1 MTTLIEL
8 QGAGKSFANRAV
20 LQAVNLSLVPGR
32 IVTLI
37 GPNGAGKTTLVKIVL
52 GLLQPDTGRVQRS
65 AQLRVGYMPQKLHI
79 DPTLPLQVERF
90 LQFANSNSAACLAA
104 LQRVGIAHLIKQPV
118 RGLSGGELQR
128 MLLARALLRKPNLLV
143 LDEPVQGVDVTGQEA
158 LYQLISEL
166 RDELNCGILM
176 VSHDLHLVMAA
187 TDEVVCLNQHVC
199 CHGTPQQ
206 VSIDPEFVALFG
218 AKTAL
223 YTHHHDHEHGLHS
236 GVVDSP
242 ASTSCHHDS
251 AQNGSTHNDS
261 PHSSTAPNDSK
272 GGSRSDV

>member
-1 MTTLIEL
+1 MAGLIEL
-8 QGAGKSFANRAV
+8 RGVGKSFANRAV
-20 LQAVNLSLVPGR
+20 LQAVTLDLLPGR

-37 GPNGAGKTTLVKIVL
+37 GPNGAGKTTLVKVVL
-52 GLLQPDTGRVQRS
+52 GLLQPDTGSVQRS

-79 DPTLPLQVERF
+79 DPTLPLQVDRF
-90 LQFANSNSAACLAA
+90 LHFANASATESLAA
-104 LQRVGIAHLIKQPV
+104 LERVGIAHLIKQPV
-118 RGLSGGELQR
+118 SGLSGGEMQR

-158 LYQLISEL
+158 LYQLIGEL

-176 VSHDLHLVMAA
+176 VSHELHLVMAA

-206 VSIDPEFVALFG
+206 VSVDPEFVALFG

-236 GVVDSP
+236 GLVNSP
-242 ASTSCHHDS
+242 ASASSRHDS
-251 AQNGSTHNDS
+251 VQRGSE
-261 PHSSTAPNDSK
+261 
-272 GGSRSDV
+272 GGESDV

>member
-1 MTTLIEL
+1 MLIEL
-8 QGAGKSFANRAV
+8 QGVGKSFASRSV
-20 LQAVNLSLVPGR
+20 LQSVDLSLVPGR

-52 GLLQPDTGRVQRS
+52 GLIQPDTGRVQRS

-79 DPTLPLQVERF
+79 DPILPLQVERF
-90 LQFANSNSAACLAA
+90 LQFANTDSGECLAA
-104 LQRVGIAHLIKQPV
+104 LQRVGVAHLIKQPV
-118 RGLSGGELQR
+118 SGLSGGEMQR
-128 MLLARALLRKPNLLV
+128 MLLARALLRKPNILV

-158 LYQLISEL
+158 LYQLIGEL
-166 RDELNCGILM
+166 RDELDCGILM

-206 VSIDPEFVALFG
+206 VSVDPEFVALFG

-223 YTHHHDHEHGLHS
+223 YTHRHDHEHDLDS
-236 GVVDSP
+236 GIVSASGSLSCQLDSP
-242 ASTSCHHDS
+242 QYGSSDKGASPSD
-251 AQNGSTHNDS
+251 A
-261 PHSSTAPNDSK
+261 K
-272 GGSRSDV
+272 GRRRADV

>member
-1 MTTLIEL
+1 MAALIEL
-8 QGAGKSFANRAV
+8 NGVGKSFASRAV
-20 LQAVNLSLVPGR
+20 LQAVDLNVVPGR

-52 GLLQPDTGRVQRS
+52 GLLQADSGSIQRS
-65 AQLRVGYMPQKLHI
+65 ADLRVGYMPQKLHI
-79 DPTLPLQVERF
+79 DPTLPLQVDRF
-90 LQFANSNSAACLAA
+90 LRFASSDPAANLAA
-104 LQRVGIAHLIKQPV
+104 LQRVGIAHLLKQTV
-118 RGLSGGELQR
+118 SALSGGEMQR

-158 LYQLISEL
+158 LYQLIGEL

-206 VSIDPEFVALFG
+206 VSVDPEFVALFG
-218 AKTAL
+218 GKTAL
-223 YTHHHDHEHGLHS
+223 YTHHHDHEHDLHS
-236 GVVDSP
+236 EVLNSSGQTANSTGSP
-242 ASTSCHHDS
+242 C
-251 AQNGSTHNDS
+251 
-261 PHSSTAPNDSK
+261 
-272 GGSRSDV
+272 GGPTDV

>member
-1 MTTLIEL
+1 MTALIEL
-8 QGAGKSFANRAV
+8 QGVGKSFASRAV

-32 IVTLI
+32 IITLI
-37 GPNGAGKTTLVKIVL
+37 GPNGAGKTTLVKVVL
-52 GLLQPDTGRVQRS
+52 GLLQPDTGKVQRS
-65 AQLRVGYMPQKLHI
+65 AQLRIGYMPQKLHI
-79 DPTLPLQVERF
+79 DATLPLQVDRF
-90 LQFANSNSAACLAA
+90 LQFANGDAAVCLAA
-104 LQRVGIAHLIKQPV
+104 LERVGIVHLATQPV
-118 RGLSGGELQR
+118 SGLSGGEMQR

-158 LYQLISEL
+158 LYQLIGEL

-206 VSIDPEFVALFG
+206 VSVDPEFVALFG

-223 YTHHHDHEHGLHS
+223 YTHHHDHEHDLHRQVVS
-236 GVVDSP
+236 GP
-242 ASTSCHHDS
+242 CQHAS
-251 AQNGSTHNDS
+251 AEE
-261 PHSSTAPNDSK
+261 
-272 GGSRSDV
+272 SRADV

>member
-1 MTTLIEL
+1 MTALIEL
-8 QGAGKSFANRAV
+8 RGAGKSFANRTV
-20 LQAVNLSLVPGR
+20 LQAVNLNLVPGR

-52 GLLQPDTGRVQRS
+52 GLLQPDTGSVQRS
-65 AQLRVGYMPQKLHI
+65 VQLRVGYMPQKLHI
-79 DPTLPLQVERF
+79 DPTLPLQVDRF
-90 LQFANSNSAACLAA
+90 LQFANADTAVCLAA
-104 LQRVGIAHLIKQPV
+104 LDRVGIAHLIKQPV
-118 RGLSGGELQR
+118 SGLSGGEMQR

-158 LYQLISEL
+158 LYQLIGEL

-206 VSIDPEFVALFG
+206 VSVDPEFVALFG

-236 GVVDSP
+236 GVVNG
-242 ASTSCHHDS
+242 ATSGLRDATCSHDT
-251 AQNGSTHNDS
+251 AQQAAKEGSQ
-261 PHSSTAPNDSK
+261 P
-272 GGSRSDV
+272 DV

>member
-90 LQFANSNSAACLAA
+90 LQFANSDLAACLAA

-118 RGLSGGELQR
+118 SGLSGGEMQR

-158 LYQLISEL
+158 LYQLIGEL

-206 VSIDPEFVALFG
+206 VSVDPEFVALFG

-223 YTHHHDHEHGLHS
+223 YTHHHDHEHDLHS
-236 GVVDSP
+236 GVVNSP
-242 ASTSCHHDS
+242 ASSSCHHDS
-251 AQNGSTHNDS
+251 AYNGSTQHDSTHNDS
-261 PHSSTAPNDSK
+261 K
-272 GGSRSDV
+272 GKGESDV